1 MAEIDI
7 SWEEKS
13 FSQAERQKIQNL
25 LAKGLNTVLSL
36 CKESDEAEISLSLVT
51 DAQIRQLNRD
61 YRGIDRPTDVLSFA
75 FKEDEP
81 LDPKILGFQDNLL
94 GEIIISVERVQCQ
107 AVEYGHSFER
117 ELLYLAIHGTLH
129 LLGYD
134 HETEEEQVTMRT
146 KEEEILDFL
155 GLNRDFIK

>member
-1 MAEIDI
+1 MNIDI
-7 SWEEKS
+7 NWEEDS
-13 FSQAERQKIQNL
+13 FSSAERQKMQNL
-25 LAKGLNTVLSL
+25 LEKGLSAVLSL
-36 CKESDEAEISLSLVT
+36 CNESDEAEISLSLVT

-75 FKEDEP
+75 LKEDNP
-81 LDPKILGFQDNLL
+81 LDPQIPGFQDNLL
-94 GEIIISVERVQCQ
+94 GDIIISVERAQCQ

-134 HETEEEQVTMRT
+134 HETEEERITMRT
-146 KEEEILDFL
+146 KEEEVLNFL
-155 GLNRDFIK
+155 GLHRDTV